1 MSEEQ
6 QPLSV
11 GKLIDA
17 LEGVQLSNIPSSNA
31 LMIQLLNTYLQAGV
45 LKPDVPLQD
54 NICALS
60 GVLKTVTSRME
71 VPQEVINGVYNSMN
85 AMEMEKKVAAAPS
98 SVSQAAA
105 PPQSETV
112 ALLSPNSA
120 VPNRSL
126 FPATYPIQSS
136 FQSPFQYQP
145 PVYPPPQQHQMLA
158 GPPVFPLQQH
168 QMLAGPPVFP
178 PQQHQLLPG
187 LPIPM
192 QHQQPYPG
200 HYPYGYSSGGPGSYH
215 CSPYS
220 VQAPYIYPQQQV
232 PTHFLPAPVPP
243 AASLPPRLAP
253 PPSPVTVH
261 PAAASSPAAPPHH
274 QLFGLHH
281 QQQLHQPHRQQQQQ
295 QQQQHHPFQPHR
307 WPVEHLLYLQ
317 KIRTRGSYFVNT

>member
-105 PPQSETV
+105 PP
-112 ALLSPNSA
+112 
-120 VPNRSL
+120 
-126 FPATYPIQSS
+126 
-136 FQSPFQYQP
+136 
-145 PVYPPPQQHQMLA
+145 
-158 GPPVFPLQQH
+158 
-168 QMLAGPPVFP
+168 
-178 PQQHQLLPG
+178 
-187 LPIPM
+187 
-192 QHQQPYPG
+192 
-200 HYPYGYSSGGPGSYH
+200 
-215 CSPYS
+215 
-220 VQAPYIYPQQQV
+220 
-232 PTHFLPAPVPP
+232 
-243 AASLPPRLAP
+243 
-253 PPSPVTVH
+253 PS
-261 PAAASSPAAPPHH
+261 
-274 QLFGLHH
+274 
-281 QQQLHQPHRQQQQQ
+281 
-295 QQQQHHPFQPHR
+295 
-307 WPVEHLLYLQ
+307 
-317 KIRTRGSYFVNT
+317 I